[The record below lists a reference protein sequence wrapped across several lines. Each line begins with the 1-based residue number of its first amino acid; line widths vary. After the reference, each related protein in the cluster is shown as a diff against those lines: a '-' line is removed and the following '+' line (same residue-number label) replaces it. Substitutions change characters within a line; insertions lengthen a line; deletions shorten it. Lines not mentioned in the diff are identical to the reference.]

1 MRVESETGG
10 NELSWILSNKELS
23 RFQLLG
29 EHTKVVAVLIL
40 TNSQGPRFRLARAKN
55 GQEIDGLY
63 LAFGSLRGKSEVTS
77 YGHPFLAAKGKISTV
92 RL

>member
-1 MRVESETGG
+1 MNAHKSHWRGMRVEGETGG

-55 GQEIDGLY
+55 GQEIDD
-63 LAFGSLRGKSEVTS
+63 FTLRLEAYEANQK
-77 YGHPFLAAKGKISTV
+77 
-92 RL
+92 